1 MDFGCPYRI
10 RGDKGLEN
18 IDLCTWMIMFQGPNR
33 ASFMWGKSTHN
44 TRIERLWLESGQ
56 HFARGWRAF
65 FTHLEQH
72 HSLERDNPHHIWLLH
87 TLFLEDIQ
95 HDCDEFCLDWNSH
108 PLSGKGQNMSPLDIW
123 LLGQTQ
129 HGIYDEA
136 GSVDPALLHRYY
148 GAAIPHANDRSN
160 GNSSNDMDSD
170 SDPTSNSDSDS
181 TSDSGGDPTSD
192 SDGDSSNDEDHEV
205 EVELGD
211 GNIQSWQEIARV
223 IASAQRCNIRHDTA
237 KVASSAM
244 PFESRGDMQAYI
256 LALHNALA
264 SNKYPT
270 GFGLNMEY
278 NSVVSYKTGHSS
290 KLLTIPLPYEVW
302 FPHIVI
308 WCKALDLLKH
318 LSVCKAAVVLSE

>member
-1 MDFGCPYRI
+1 
-10 RGDKGLEN
+10 
-18 IDLCTWMIMFQGPNR
+18 
-33 ASFMWGKSTHN
+33 
-44 TRIERLWLESGQ
+44 
-56 HFARGWRAF
+56 
-65 FTHLEQH
+65 
-72 HSLERDNPHHIWLLH
+72 
-87 TLFLEDIQ
+87 
-95 HDCDEFCLDWNSH
+95 
-108 PLSGKGQNMSPLDIW
+108 MSPLDIR

-136 GSVDPALLHRYY
+136 GSIDPALLHHYY

-170 SDPTSNSDSDS
+170 NDNMDSNSDDVDSNSDPTSNSDSDS

-192 SDGDSSNDEDHEV
+192 SDGDSSDDEDHEV

-244 PFESRGDMQAYI
+244 PFESWGDMQAYI

-278 NSVVSYKTGHSS
+278 NSFGFPV
-290 KLLTIPLPYEVW
+290 LLFGARHWTY
-302 FPHIVI
+302 
-308 WCKALDLLKH
+308 
-318 LSVCKAAVVLSE
+318 